1 MMGPMPTNGT
11 GAGELLRT
19 VGLMPDG
26 PVLLGR
32 PIGVA
37 AGGVY
42 LLELA
47 APLASAPVDMV
58 KIGKWIERVEGLRL
72 DGERPTS
79 KQLATRMAQFWLPSQ
94 TVVFV
99 GAATGSI
106 GGRLR
111 ALEQH
116 VLGDPRP
123 HAAAQ
128 WLKALR
134 LDALRVYWAGTDAP
148 EEYEDALLE
157 AFAAGVSP
165 EERAALPDQNTILP
179 FANLRRPTGDR
190 KTTGLT
196 GATLPV
202 EKAPETPEGRVVEV
216 APGTADG
223 VAAARNPGTTRR
235 TNAVPPRPRAEPAAR
250 KQVVRMPRSRPQQA
264 PVPLTADGL
273 ARLKAELVD
282 LTEVRRPG
290 VIDRIVRARELGDLK
305 ENSDYTSARDEQ
317 SFLEG
322 RVLAL
327 EERLRNA
334 VVLEAPVES
343 QRVTLGSKVTTEFQG
358 EEMTFEIVGSS
369 EADPTNGRISN
380 ATPVGRAL
388 IGRRAG
394 EEAVVQTPRG
404 EVRYRVLSID

>member
-1 MMGPMPTNGT
+1 MPTIGT
-11 GAGELLRT
+11 SAGDLIRS
-19 VGLMPDG
+19 VGLLPDG

-42 LLELA
+42 VLELA
-47 APLASAPVDMV
+47 APLNSAPVDIAR
-58 KIGKWIERVEGLRL
+58 IGKWIERVEGLRL
-72 DGERPTS
+72 NGERPTA
-79 KQLATRMAQFWLPSQ
+79 KALASRMALFWLPSQ

-99 GAATGSI
+99 GAATGSL

-116 VLGDPRP
+116 ILGDPRP

-148 EEYEDALLE
+148 EEYEDGILE
-157 AFAAGVSP
+157 TFAARVSP
-165 EERAALPDQNTILP
+165 EERANLPDRDTILP

-190 KTTGLT
+190 KKTGLT
-196 GATLPV
+196 GATIPV
-202 EKAPETPEGRVVEV
+202 EKAPEPPAGYVVDL

-223 VAAARNPGTTRR
+223 VASARNAGTTRR
-235 TNAVPPRPRAEPAAR
+235 TNAVPPRARATPAPRKP
-250 KQVVRMPRSRPQQA
+250 VVRLPRGSRPKA
-264 PVPLTADGL
+264 EAVPMTADGL
-273 ARLKAELVD
+273 DRLKAELVD
-282 LTEVRRPG
+282 LTTVQRPG
-290 VIDRIVRARELGDLK
+290 VIERIVRARELGDLK

-322 RVLAL
+322 RVQAI

-334 VVLEAPVES
+334 VVLESPAES
-343 QRVTLGSKVTTEFQG
+343 QRVTLGSRVTTELQG
-358 EEMTFEIVGSS
+358 DEMTFEIVGTS

-380 ATPVGRAL
+380 ASPVGRAL

-394 EEAVVQTPRG
+394 EEAIVQTPRG
-404 EVRYRVLSID
+404 EVRYKVLSID